1 MHYVFTK
8 YAGRKGYLQKHG
20 MYYIPLKII
29 VVLTLYFCV
38 HIHMDDYERKHIYKT
53 YTLIMYGSSKK
64 VKQILIWNGG
74 LERREYVVTTI

>member
-1 MHYVFTK
+1 VHYVFTK

-38 HIHMDDYERKHIYKT
+38 HIHMDDYEPKHIYT
-53 YTLIMYGSSKK
+53 YFNYCINLREKLK
-64 VKQILIWNGG
+64 LILIWNGG